1 MSTMSIRRE
10 ELDQGR
16 VDLSDVVDTRRAP
29 MKMLHPGSILK
40 HEFLDPLG
48 VSSYRLAKDIN
59 VPINRI
65 AAIVAG
71 RRAITADTALRF
83 ARYFGTD
90 AQSWINLQARYDL
103 AVTRRAAGRRID
115 REVKPR
121 AA

>member
-1 MSTMSIRRE
+1 MIIRRE
-10 ELDQGR
+10 DLEQDR
-16 VDLSDVVDTRRAP
+16 IDLSDIVDAQRSL
-29 MKMLHPGSILK
+29 MKPIHPGEILK

-48 VSSYRLAKDIN
+48 VSGYRLAKDIN
-59 VPINRI
+59 LPLNRV
-65 AAIVAG
+65 AAIIG
-71 RRAITADTALRF
+71 GKRAITADTALRF

-103 AVTRRAAGRRID
+103 AMTRRTAGKRID